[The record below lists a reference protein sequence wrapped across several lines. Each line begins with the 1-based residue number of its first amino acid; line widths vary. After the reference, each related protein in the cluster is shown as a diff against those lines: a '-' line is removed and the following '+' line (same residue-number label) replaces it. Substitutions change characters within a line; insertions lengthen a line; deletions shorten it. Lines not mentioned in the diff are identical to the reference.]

1 MPFLSVL
8 IPVYN
13 GEDYLADAIESALNQ
28 PCDDLEVVVANDGST
43 DRSLEIARGYE
54 ELWSTILVPSVI
66 ITVLAL
72 FAFKTRIKWLYFIAT
87 AIELAGAVLLVGFP
101 SYAMF
106 LAFILGGLSLVAE
119 IFWLATWCAKRKR
132 NK

>member
-1 MPFLSVL
+1 MDKVIKYVNIGLFAAILVACWGEFLL
-8 IPVYN
+8 
-13 GEDYLADAIESALNQ
+13 
-28 PCDDLEVVVANDGST
+28 CF
-43 DRSLEIARGYE
+43 ARGYE